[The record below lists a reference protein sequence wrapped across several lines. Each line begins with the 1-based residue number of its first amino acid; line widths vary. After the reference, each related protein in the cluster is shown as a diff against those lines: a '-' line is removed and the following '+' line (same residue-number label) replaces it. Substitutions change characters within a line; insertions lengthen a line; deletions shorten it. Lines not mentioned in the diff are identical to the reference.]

1 MVPCFISAPA
11 SLLGMVKP
19 VIIVH
24 GGAWGIPDRLVEAN
38 LNGVEESVKAGWKA
52 LEAGGS
58 ALDAVVAA
66 VNVLED
72 DPSFDAGIGSVLT
85 EDRTVEMDALIM
97 DGANLD
103 AGAVVGLRDVRYPI
117 RLARKVM
124 EETPH
129 VMMTGEGASR
139 VADEFK
145 LERITQEEL
154 VTEEA
159 AQEFEEWSEKAV
171 YGDSF
176 GQDTVGAVALDSD
189 GNIAVATSTGGVTG
203 KRVGRIG
210 DVPLIGSGGYAD
222 NKVGGVSTTGHGESI
237 MKVNL
242 AKLVLTY
249 MNTGMPVQ
257 EASEKA
263 LGYMRMRV
271 SGHGGLIALDADGN
285 IGHAFT
291 TKRMV
296 WASIRDGEM
305 KKGIESQG

>member
-1 MVPCFISAPA
+1 
-11 SLLGMVKP
+11 MVKP

-24 GGAWGIPDRLVEAN
+24 GGAWGIPDRLVDAN
-38 LNGVEESVKAGWKA
+38 LNGVEESVKAGWVI
-52 LEAGGS
+52 LEEGGS

-72 DPSFDAGIGSVLT
+72 NSNFDAGIGSVLT

-97 DGANLD
+97 DGSNLD
-103 AGAVVGLRDVRYPI
+103 AGAVAGLKDVRYPI

-129 VMMTGEGASR
+129 VMMIGEGANR
-139 VADEFK
+139 LADEFG

-159 AQEFEEWSEKAV
+159 RLEFEEWSEKAE

-176 GQDTVGAVALDSD
+176 GHDTVGSVALDSD
-189 GNIAVATSTGGVTG
+189 GNIAAATSTGGVTG
-203 KRVGRIG
+203 KKVGRVG

-222 NKVGGVSTTGHGESI
+222 NRVGGVSTTGHGEAI
-237 MKVNL
+237 MRVNL

-249 MNTGMPVQ
+249 MEMGMHIQ

-263 LGYMRMRV
+263 LGYMALRV
-271 SGHGGLIALDADGN
+271 NGSGGLIALDADGN
-285 IGHAFT
+285 MGHAFT

-296 WASIRDGEM
+296 WASIKDGELET
-305 KKGIESQG
+305 GI

>member
-1 MVPCFISAPA
+1 
-11 SLLGMVKP
+11 MVKP

-38 LNGVEESVKAGWKA
+38 LNGVEESVKAGWKV

-72 DPSFDAGIGSVLT
+72 NPSFDAGIGSVLT

-97 DGANLD
+97 DGSNLD
-103 AGAVVGLRDVRYPI
+103 AGAVAGLKDVRYPI

-129 VMMTGEGASR
+129 VMMIGEGANML
-139 VADEFK
+139 ADEFG

-159 AQEFEEWSEKAV
+159 RLEFEEWSEKAE

-176 GQDTVGAVALDSD
+176 GHDTVGSVALDSD
-189 GNIAVATSTGGVTG
+189 GNIAAATSTGGVTG
-203 KRVGRIG
+203 KKVGRVG

-222 NKVGGVSTTGHGESI
+222 NRVGGVSTTGHGEAI
-237 MKVNL
+237 MRVNL

-249 MNTGMPVQ
+249 MEMGMHIQ

-263 LGYMRMRV
+263 LGYMALRV
-271 SGHGGLIALDADGN
+271 NGSGGLIALDADGN
-285 IGHAFT
+285 MGHAFT

-296 WASIRDGEM
+296 WASIKDGELET
-305 KKGIESQG
+305 GI

>member
-1 MVPCFISAPA
+1 
-11 SLLGMVKP
+11 MVKP

-24 GGAWGIPDRLVEAN
+24 GGAWDIPDRLVDAN
-38 LNGVEESVKAGWKA
+38 LNGVEEAVKAGWKV

-72 DPSFDAGIGSVLT
+72 NPTFDAGIGSVLT

-97 DGANLD
+97 DGSNLD
-103 AGAVVGLRDVRYPI
+103 AGAVAGLKDVRYPI

-129 VMMTGEGASR
+129 VMMIGEGANR
-139 VADEFK
+139 LAEEFG

-159 AQEFEEWSEKAV
+159 RLEFEEWSEKAE

-176 GQDTVGAVALDSD
+176 GHDTVGSVALDSD
-189 GNIAVATSTGGVTG
+189 GNIATATSTGGVTG
-203 KRVGRIG
+203 KKVGRVG

-222 NKVGGVSTTGHGESI
+222 KRVGGVSTTGHGEAI
-237 MKVNL
+237 MRVNL

-249 MNTGMPVQ
+249 MEMGMHIQ

-263 LGYMRMRV
+263 LGYMLLMV
-271 SGHGGLIALDADGN
+271 KGSGGLIALDTDGN
-285 IGHAFT
+285 MGHAFT

-296 WASIRDGEM
+296 WASIKDGKLET
-305 KKGIESQG
+305 GI

>member
-1 MVPCFISAPA
+1 MIPSFISVPA

-24 GGAWGIPDRLVEAN
+24 GGAWGIPDRLVETN
-38 LNGVEESVKAGWKA
+38 LSGVEESVKAGWKV

-72 DPSFDAGIGSVLT
+72 NPSFDAGIGSVLT

-103 AGAVVGLRDVRYPI
+103 AGAVAGLRDVRYPI

-129 VMMTGEGASR
+129 VMMIGEGACR
-139 VADEFK
+139 VADEFS

-159 AQEFEEWSEKAV
+159 VQEFEEWSEKAEF
-171 YGDSF
+171 GDSF
-176 GQDTVGAVALDSD
+176 GHDTVGAVALDRD
-189 GNIAVATSTGGVTG
+189 GNVAAATSTGGVTG

-222 NKVGGVSTTGHGESI
+222 NRVGGVSTTGHGESI

-249 MNTGMPVQ
+249 METGMHIQV
-257 EASEKA
+257 ASEKA
-263 LGYMRMRV
+263 LDYMRARV
-271 SGHGGLIALDADGN
+271 NGPGGLIAIDSDGN

-291 TKRMV
+291 TKRLV
-296 WASIRDGEM
+296 WASIKDGKMET
-305 KKGIESQG
+305 GI

>member
-1 MVPCFISAPA
+1 
-11 SLLGMVKP
+11 MVKP

-24 GGAWGIPDRLVEAN
+24 GGAWGIPDRLVDAN
-38 LNGVEESVKAGWKA
+38 IKGVKESVKAGWKV

-72 DPSFDAGIGSVLT
+72 NSSFDAGIGSVLT

-97 DGANLD
+97 DGSNLD
-103 AGAVVGLRDVRYPI
+103 AGAVAGLKDVRYPI

-129 VMMTGEGASR
+129 VMMIGEGANR
-139 VADEFK
+139 LADEFG

-159 AQEFEEWSEKAV
+159 RLEFEEWSEKAE

-176 GQDTVGAVALDSD
+176 GHDTVGSVALDSD
-189 GNIAVATSTGGVTG
+189 GNIAAATSTGGVTG
-203 KRVGRIG
+203 KKGGRVG

-222 NKVGGVSTTGHGESI
+222 NRVGGVSTTGHGEAI
-237 MKVNL
+237 MRVNL

-249 MNTGMPVQ
+249 MEMGMHIQ
-257 EASEKA
+257 EASDKA
-263 LGYMRMRV
+263 LGYMALRV
-271 SGHGGLIALDADGN
+271 NGSGGLIALDADGN
-285 IGHAFT
+285 MGHAFT

-296 WASIRDGEM
+296 WASIKDGELET
-305 KKGIESQG
+305 GI

>member
-1 MVPCFISAPA
+1 
-11 SLLGMVKP
+11 MVKP

-24 GGAWGIPDRLVEAN
+24 GGAWGIPDRLVDAN
-38 LNGVEESVKAGWKA
+38 LNGVEESVKAGWKV

-72 DPSFDAGIGSVLT
+72 NSSFDAGIGSVLT

-97 DGANLD
+97 DGSTLD
-103 AGAVVGLRDVRYPI
+103 AGAVAGLKDVRYPI

-129 VMMTGEGASR
+129 VMMIGEGANR
-139 VADEFK
+139 LADEFG

-159 AQEFEEWSEKAV
+159 RLEFEEWSEKAE

-176 GQDTVGAVALDSD
+176 GHDTVGSVALDRD
-189 GNIAVATSTGGVTG
+189 GNIAAATSTGGVTG
-203 KRVGRIG
+203 KKVGRVG

-222 NKVGGVSTTGHGESI
+222 NRVGGVSTTGHGESI
-237 MKVNL
+237 MRVNL
-242 AKLVLTY
+242 AKLVVTY
-249 MNTGMPVQ
+249 MEMGMHIQ

-263 LGYMRMRV
+263 LGYMAVRV
-271 SGHGGLIALDADGN
+271 NGTGGLIALDADGN

-296 WASIRDGEM
+296 WASIKDGELER
-305 KKGIESQG
+305 GI

>member
-1 MVPCFISAPA
+1 MAPCFISAPA

-38 LNGVEESVKAGWKA
+38 LNGVEESVRAGWKA

-103 AGAVVGLRDVRYPI
+103 AGAVAGLKDVRYPI

-159 AQEFEEWSEKAV
+159 AQEFEEWAERAV
-171 YGDSF
+171 FGDSF
-176 GQDTVGAVALDSD
+176 GHDTVGAVALDSE

-237 MKVNL
+237 MKVTL

-249 MNTGMPVQ
+249 MNTGMNVQ
-257 EASEKA
+257 EAAEKA
-263 LGYMRMRV
+263 LGYMKVRV

-296 WASIRDGEM
+296 WASIKDGEM
-305 KKGIESQG
+305 EKGIESQG

>member
-38 LNGVEESVKAGWKA
+38 LNGVEESVKAGWKT

-103 AGAVVGLRDVRYPI
+103 AGAVAGLKDVRYPI
-117 RLARKVM
+117 MLARKAM

-129 VMMTGEGASR
+129 VMMTGEGANR

-154 VTEEA
+154 VTDEA

-171 YGDSF
+171 FGDSF
-176 GQDTVGAVALDSD
+176 GHDTVGAVALDR
-189 GNIAVATSTGGVTG
+189 N
-203 KRVGRIG
+203 
-210 DVPLIGSGGYAD
+210 
-222 NKVGGVSTTGHGESI
+222 
-237 MKVNL
+237 
-242 AKLVLTY
+242 
-249 MNTGMPVQ
+249 
-257 EASEKA
+257 
-263 LGYMRMRV
+263 
-271 SGHGGLIALDADGN
+271 GN

-291 TKRMV
+291 TKRAQQHRV
-296 WASIRDGEM
+296 HR
-305 KKGIESQG
+305 QGRLAPWEAQEAHAHPRREDCLGHRWTRGHHRL

>member
-1 MVPCFISAPA
+1 
-11 SLLGMVKP
+11 MVKP

-24 GGAWGIPDRLVEAN
+24 GGAWGIPDRLVDAN
-38 LNGVEESVKAGWKA
+38 IKGVKESVKAGWKV

-72 DPSFDAGIGSVLT
+72 NPSFDAGIGSVLT

-97 DGANLD
+97 DGSNLD
-103 AGAVVGLRDVRYPI
+103 AGAVAGLKDVRYPI

-129 VMMTGEGASR
+129 VMIIGEGANR
-139 VADEFK
+139 LADEFG

-159 AQEFEEWSEKAV
+159 RLEFEEWSEKAE
-171 YGDSF
+171 YGNSF
-176 GQDTVGAVALDSD
+176 GHDTVGSVALDSD
-189 GNIAVATSTGGVTG
+189 GNIAAATSTGGVTG
-203 KRVGRIG
+203 KKVGRVG

-222 NKVGGVSTTGHGESI
+222 NRVGGVSTTGHGEAI
-237 MKVNL
+237 MRVNL

-249 MNTGMPVQ
+249 METGMHIQ

-263 LGYMRMRV
+263 LGYMALRV
-271 SGHGGLIALDADGN
+271 NGSGGLIALDADGN
-285 IGHAFT
+285 MGHAFT

-296 WASIRDGEM
+296 WASIKDGELET
-305 KKGIESQG
+305 GI